1 VYRSCG
7 ELQDGER
14 VVYYSVFFDN
24 DVYKGTR
31 QSLIMEACEAQ
42 QFTPVDQSP
51 PPATTD
57 VPTKAQSW
65 LAPLAFCLPGLRQ
78 AWRRPAAGFQLGPA
92 AGAIAEGLRN
102 AA

>member
-51 PPATTD
+51 PPAT
-57 VPTKAQSW
+57 PKSPPKRKA
-65 LAPLAFCLPGLRQ
+65 GLRHSRFVYR
-78 AWRRPAAGFQLGPA
+78 ACGKRGADLRPDFNSARQP
-92 AGAIAEGLRN
+92 GAMMGN
-102 AA
+102 C

>member
-51 PPATTD
+51 PPAT
-57 VPTKAQSW
+57 PKSPPKRKA
-65 LAPLAFCLPGLRQ
+65 GLRHSRFVYR
-78 AWRRPAAGFQLGPA
+78 ACGKRGADLRPDFNSARQP
-92 AGAIAEGLRN
+92 GAMMGYR
-102 AA
+102 